1 MIYYI
6 TDENG
11 DVCAQFD
18 GVSVEL
24 LDAHDKNEVDSIED
38 LPGIDYWNDNY

>member
-6 TDENG
+6 TDKNG

-18 GVSVEL
+18 GVSVEV
-24 LDAHDKNEVDSIED
+24 LDGHEKHEVESIED
-38 LPGIDYWNDNY
+38 LPGIDYWHETY